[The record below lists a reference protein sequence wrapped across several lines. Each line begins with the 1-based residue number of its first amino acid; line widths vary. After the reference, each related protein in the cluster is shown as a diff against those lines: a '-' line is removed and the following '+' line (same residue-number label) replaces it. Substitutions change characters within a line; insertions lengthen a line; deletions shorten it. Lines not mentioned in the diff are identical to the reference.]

1 MSETVLVLNSGSSS
15 IKYELIDP
23 RGGARLT
30 SGLVE
35 RIGED
40 MARIAHSHDGTTTE
54 RRQRIAT
61 HHEALATVLALFD
74 EVGPRLSDVGI
85 VAVGHRVV
93 MGGKHFSAATLIDA
107 DVVATIERLSPL
119 APLHNPANLAGI
131 NVARDLL
138 PDIAHVAVFD
148 TAFFHDLPSAAAT
161 YALDRKVA
169 AQHSVRRY
177 GAHGTSHEY
186 VSRRAAE
193 VLGRDVRELK
203 QIVLHLGNGAS
214 ASAVAHGAPVDTSM
228 GLTPLEGLVM
238 GTRTGDIDPAV
249 VFHLWRNA
257 GMTVDEI
264 DDLLN
269 RRSGMKGLTGHND
282 MREVH
287 RLIAAGD
294 VDARVALDVYVHRL
308 KKYVGAYAA
317 VMGGLDALS
326 FTAGVGEND
335 AVVRADT
342 AEGLGFLGIDI
353 DPVRNAVRS
362 HLPRLISPDAARV
375 AVMVIPT
382 DEEMAIALATMSIVE
397 RGHAGSNEA
406 PPRAVTPPV

>member
-1 MSETVLVLNSGSSS
+1 MSAHVLVLNSGSSS
-15 IKYELIDP
+15 IKYEVVDP
-23 RGGARLT
+23 SGGTRLA
-30 SGLVE
+30 SGVVE
-35 RIGED
+35 RIGEEA
-40 MARIAHSHDGTTTE
+40 ARIQHSFDGTTTQ
-54 RRQRIAT
+54 RQEPLAT
-61 HHEALATVLALFD
+61 HHAALRTVLALFD
-74 EVGPRLSDVGI
+74 ELGPQLSDANI

-93 MGGKHFSAATLIDA
+93 MGGEHFDGAALIDA
-107 DVVATIERLSPL
+107 EVVATIDRLAPL

-138 PDIAHVAVFD
+138 PEIPHVAVFD
-148 TAFFHDLPSAAAT
+148 TAFFRDLPPAAAT
-161 YALDRKVA
+161 YALDRATA

-177 GAHGTSHEY
+177 GAHGTSHHY
-186 VSRRAAE
+186 VSRAAAAF
-193 VLGRDVRELK
+193 LGRDVSEFR

-214 ASAVAHGAPVDTSM
+214 ASAVLHGAPVDTSM

-249 VFHLWRNA
+249 VIHLSRNA
-257 GMTVDEI
+257 GMSIDQI

-269 RRSGMKGLTGHND
+269 RRSGMLGLTGHND

-294 VDARVALDVYVHRL
+294 VDARVGLDVYVHRL
-308 KKYVGAYAA
+308 KKYIGAYAA

-335 AVVRADT
+335 AVVRAET
-342 AEGLGFLGIDI
+342 AAGLEFLGIEI
-353 DPVRNAVRS
+353 DPVRNTRRS
-362 HLPRLISPDAARV
+362 DAARLISPDSARV

-382 DEEMAIALATMSIVE
+382 DEEMAIALETMSLVA
-397 RGHAGSNEA
+397 RTG
-406 PPRAVTPPV
+406 PR